1 VTESELTVVLKKH
14 LEDLERLRRR
24 NARMAER
31 TAETLA
37 DVQRKLKETSDMLNA
52 SDKAAAGKASL

>member
-1 VTESELTVVLKKH
+1 VLKKH